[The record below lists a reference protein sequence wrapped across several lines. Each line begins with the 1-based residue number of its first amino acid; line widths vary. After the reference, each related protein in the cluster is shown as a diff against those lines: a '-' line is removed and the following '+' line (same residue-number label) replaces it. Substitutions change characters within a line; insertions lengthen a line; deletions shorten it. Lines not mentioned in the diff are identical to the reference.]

1 MSIVARGLG
10 LPASSLVAGGLGI
23 AEAITALSGDGE
35 AEQSCGLSFGQGAT
49 FAKSGQYVGG
59 QVGGKHG
66 KVPPPAF
73 LADIFR
79 RQKEEE
85 EAALRALS
93 GDGEAEQPAGVSF
106 GTGRIKRAV
115 LVASCGVAESC
126 AGSAGESAGEFVDV
140 ELAKFVLAA
149 AVGVNE
155 WLEAA

>member
-23 AEAITALSGDGE
+23 AEAITALYGDGS

-49 FAKSGQYVGG
+49 FAKGGQYVGG

-66 KVPPPAF
+66 NVPPPAF

-85 EAALRALS
+85 ALALRILS
-93 GDGEAEQPAGVSF
+93 GDGEAEQSGSVSF

-126 AGSAGESAGEFVDV
+126 AGSAGESSGKFVDV
-140 ELAKFVLAA
+140 ELEQFAMAV

>member
-1 MSIVARGLG
+1 MSIVTRGLG

-23 AEAITALSGDGE
+23 SEAITALYGDGS
-35 AEQSCGLSFGQGAT
+35 AEQLGGLSFGQGST
-49 FAKSGQYVGG
+49 FAKSNQYVGG
-59 QVGGKHG
+59 QVGGRHG
-66 KVPPPAF
+66 NVPPPAF

-85 EAALRALS
+85 ALALRALS
-93 GDGEAEQPAGVSF
+93 GDGESEQSSGVSF

-140 ELAKFVLAA
+140 ELSKFALAA
-149 AVGVNE
+149 AVGVHE